1 MYRILC
7 FLFFLSYSPVICF
20 SFSNSTKLCPHH
32 QNVALL
38 RLKQLFSID
47 VSASSSDD
55 CNLASFAKTDTWKEG
70 TNCCSWDGVTCNRVT
85 GLVIGLDLSCS
96 GLYGTIDSNSSLFLL
111 PHLRRL
117 NLAFNDFNKSS
128 ISDKFGQFR
137 RMTHLN
143 LSFSGFSGVI
153 APEISH
159 LSNLVSLDLSIYSGL
174 GLETSSFIA
183 LAQNLTKL
191 QKLHLRGINV
201 SSILPISLL
210 NLSSLRSMDLSS
222 CQLYGRFPDDD
233 LQLPNLKVLKLKG
246 NHDLSG
252 NFPKFNES
260 NSMLL
265 LDLSSTNFSGEL
277 PSSIGILNSLE
288 SLDLSFTNFSGE
300 LPNSIGSLRSLESLD
315 LSSTKFSGELP
326 SSIGSLKSLESLDLS
341 HCNFS
346 GSIPSVLGNL
356 TQITHL
362 DLSRNQFDGEISNV
376 FNKIRKLIV
385 LDLSSNSFRGQFI
398 ASLDNLTELSF
409 LDLSNNNLEGIIPS
423 HVKELSSLSDIH
435 LSNNLL
441 NGTIPSWLFSLPS
454 LIRLDLSHNKLNGHI
469 DEFQSPSLES
479 IDLSSNELD
488 GPVPSSI
495 FELVNLTYL
504 QLSSNNLGG
513 IVETDMFMNLENLV
527 YLDLS
532 YNILTLSNYSHSN
545 CALPFLETL
554 LLSSCNISEFPRF
567 LCSQEVLEFLDLSN
581 NKIYGQL
588 PKWAWNMGTETLSYF
603 NLSQNL
609 LTRFERFPWKNMLF
623 LDLHSNLLQGPLPS
637 LICEMSYISVLDFSN
652 NNLSGLIPQCL
663 GNFSESLSV
672 LDLRMNQ
679 LHGNIPETFSK
690 GNFIRNLGFNGN
702 QLEGPLPQ
710 SLINCRRLQV
720 LDLGN
725 NRINDTFPYWLETLP
740 ELQVLILRSNRF
752 HGHISGSNF
761 QFPFPKLRIMDLS
774 RNDFSGSLPEMYL
787 KNFKAMMNVTEDKM
801 KLKYMGEYYYRDS
814 IMGTI
819 KGFDFEFVILSTFT
833 TIDLSSNRFQGE
845 ILDFIGSLSSLRE
858 LNLSHNNLTGHI
870 PSSLGNLMVLESL
883 DLSSN
888 KLSGRIPRELTSL
901 TFLEVL
907 NLSKNHLT
915 GVIPRGNQFDTFA
928 NNSYSG
934 NIGLCGFPL
943 SKKCVVDE
951 APQPPKE
958 EEVESDTGFDWKV
971 ILMGYGC
978 GLVVGLLMGCLVFL
992 TRKPKWFVTMIEGDR
1007 HKKVRRSTRSTRR
1020 HGARRS

>member
-85 GLVIGLDLSCS
+85 GLVIGLDLSC
-96 GLYGTIDSNSSLFLL
+96 NSLFLL

-128 ISDKFGQFR
+128 ISAKFGQFR

-183 LAQNLTKL
+183 LAQNPTKL
-191 QKLHLRGINV
+191 RNFIYEKV
-201 SSILPISLL
+201 WISRPAI
-210 NLSSLRSMDLSS
+210 S
-222 CQLYGRFPDDD
+222 RF
-233 LQLPNLKVLKLKG
+233 
-246 NHDLSG
+246 HS
-252 NFPKFNES
+252 
-260 NSMLL
+260 
-265 LDLSSTNFSGEL
+265 
-277 PSSIGILNSLE
+277 
-288 SLDLSFTNFSGE
+288 
-300 LPNSIGSLRSLESLD
+300 
-315 LSSTKFSGELP
+315 
-326 SSIGSLKSLESLDLS
+326 
-341 HCNFS
+341 
-346 GSIPSVLGNL
+346 SVLGNL

-376 FNKIRKLIV
+376 FNKIRKLI
-385 LDLSSNSFRGQFI
+385 FI
-398 ASLDNLTELSF
+398 ASLDNLTKLSF

-454 LIRLDLSHNKLNGHI
+454 LIRLDLGHNKLNGHI
-469 DEFQSPSLES
+469 DEFQSLHWTTTAIP
-479 IDLSSNELD
+479 
-488 GPVPSSI
+488 
-495 FELVNLTYL
+495 TY
-504 QLSSNNLGG
+504 
-513 IVETDMFMNLENLV
+513 
-527 YLDLS
+527 
-532 YNILTLSNYSHSN
+532 
-545 CALPFLETL
+545 ALPFLETL

-567 LCSQEVLEFLDLSN
+567 LCVKRCWSFGPFKQQDLWTTS
-581 NKIYGQL
+581 
-588 PKWAWNMGTETLSYF
+588 KWAWNMGMETLSYF

-663 GNFSESLSV
+663 GNFSE
-672 LDLRMNQ
+672 Q
-679 LHGNIPETFSK
+679 FYQ
-690 GNFIRNLGFNGN
+690 NLGFNGN
-702 QLEGPLPQ
+702 QLEGPLPL

-725 NRINDTFPYWLETLP
+725 NRINDTF
-740 ELQVLILRSNRF
+740 LIGWKL
-752 HGHISGSNF
+752 F
-761 QFPFPKLRIMDLS
+761 QSYK
-774 RNDFSGSLPEMYL
+774 
-787 KNFKAMMNVTEDKM
+787 
-801 KLKYMGEYYYRDS
+801 
-814 IMGTI
+814 
-819 KGFDFEFVILSTFT
+819 
-833 TIDLSSNRFQGE
+833 
-845 ILDFIGSLSSLRE
+845 
-858 LNLSHNNLTGHI
+858 HI

-888 KLSGRIPRELTSL
+888 KLSGRIPRS
-901 TFLEVL
+901 
-907 NLSKNHLT
+907 
-915 GVIPRGNQFDTFA
+915 
-928 NNSYSG
+928 
-934 NIGLCGFPL
+934 
-943 SKKCVVDE
+943 
-951 APQPPKE
+951 
-958 EEVESDTGFDWKV
+958 
-971 ILMGYGC
+971 
-978 GLVVGLLMGCLVFL
+978 
-992 TRKPKWFVTMIEGDR
+992 
-1007 HKKVRRSTRSTRR
+1007 
-1020 HGARRS
+1020 

>member
-1 MYRILC
+1 MGINSSHLLLYFFITHQPIFVIAFEDTMYRILC

-85 GLVIGLDLSCS
+85 SLVIGLDLSCS
-96 GLYGTIDSNSSLFLL
+96 GLYGTIHSNSSLFLL

-183 LAQNLTKL
+183 LTQNLTKL

-210 NLSSLRSMDLSS
+210 NLSSLKSMDLSS
-222 CQLYGRFPDDD
+222 CQLHGRFPDDD

-260 NSMLL
+260 NSILL

-277 PSSIGILNSLE
+277 PSSI
-288 SLDLSFTNFSGE
+288 
-300 LPNSIGSLRSLESLD
+300 SI
-315 LSSTKFSGELP
+315 
-326 SSIGSLKSLESLDLS
+326 LKSLESLDLS

-346 GSIPSVLGNL
+346 GSIPLVLGKL
-356 TQITHL
+356 TQITYL

-376 FNKIRKLIV
+376 FNRFRKVSV
-385 LDLSSNSFRGQFI
+385 LDISSNSFRGQFI

-409 LDLSNNNLEGIIPS
+409 LDLSNNKLEGVIPS
-423 HVKELSSLSDIH
+423 HVKELSSLSSVH
-435 LSNNLL
+435 LSSNLFK
-441 NGTIPSWLFSLPS
+441 GTIPSWLFSLPS

-567 LCSQEVLEFLDLSN
+567 LCSQELLAFLDLSN

-588 PKWAWNMGTETLSYF
+588 PKWAWNVGTETLSYL
-603 NLSQNL
+603 NLSQNM
-609 LTRFERFPWKNMLF
+609 LTRFERFPWRIMQY

-637 LICEMSYISVLDFSN
+637 LICEMSYIEVLDFSN

-663 GNFSESLSV
+663 GNFSKSFSV

-679 LHGNIPETFSK
+679 LYGTIPKTFSK
-690 GNFIRNLGFNGN
+690 GNLIRNLDFNGN
-702 QLEGPLPQ
+702 QLEGPLLR

-725 NRINDTFPYWLETLP
+725 NRINDTFPHWLETLP

-752 HGHISGSNF
+752 HGHVRGSNF

-774 RNDFSGSLPEMYL
+774 RNGFSASLSKIYL
-787 KNFKAMMNVTEDKM
+787 KNFKAMMNATEDKM
-801 KLKYMGEYYYRDS
+801 ELKFMGEYSYRDS
-814 IMGTI
+814 IMVTI
-819 KGFDFEFVILSTFT
+819 KGFDFEFVSILFTFT
-833 TIDLSSNRFQGE
+833 IIDLSSNRFQGD
-845 ILDFIGSLSSLRE
+845 IPDFIGSLSSLRE
-858 LNLSHNNLTGHI
+858 LNLSHNNITGHI
-870 PSSLGNLMVLESL
+870 P
-883 DLSSN
+883 
-888 KLSGRIPRELTSL
+888 
-901 TFLEVL
+901 
-907 NLSKNHLT
+907 
-915 GVIPRGNQFDTFA
+915 
-928 NNSYSG
+928 
-934 NIGLCGFPL
+934 
-943 SKKCVVDE
+943 
-951 APQPPKE
+951 
-958 EEVESDTGFDWKV
+958 
-971 ILMGYGC
+971 
-978 GLVVGLLMGCLVFL
+978 
-992 TRKPKWFVTMIEGDR
+992 
-1007 HKKVRRSTRSTRR
+1007 
-1020 HGARRS
+1020 

>member
-1 MYRILC
+1 MRWIDTY
-7 FLFFLSYSPVICF
+7 FPFTNP
-20 SFSNSTKLCPHH
+20 SFELEIYF

-85 GLVIGLDLSCS
+85 GLIIGLDLSCS

-128 ISDKFGQFR
+128 ISAKFGQFR

-183 LAQNLTKL
+183 LARNLTKL

-277 PSSIGILNSLE
+277 PSSIGILK
-288 SLDLSFTNFSGE
+288 
-300 LPNSIGSLRSLESLD
+300 SLESLD

-588 PKWAWNMGTETLSYF
+588 PKWAWNMASPQL
-603 NLSQNL
+603 QNL
-609 LTRFERFPWKNMLF
+609 EFMAARRCYDVSQRSCLSMFP
-623 LDLHSNLLQGPLPS
+623 
-637 LICEMSYISVLDFSN
+637 
-652 NNLSGLIPQCL
+652 
-663 GNFSESLSV
+663 
-672 LDLRMNQ
+672 
-679 LHGNIPETFSK
+679 
-690 GNFIRNLGFNGN
+690 
-702 QLEGPLPQ
+702 
-710 SLINCRRLQV
+710 
-720 LDLGN
+720 
-725 NRINDTFPYWLETLP
+725 
-740 ELQVLILRSNRF
+740 
-752 HGHISGSNF
+752 GS
-761 QFPFPKLRIMDLS
+761 
-774 RNDFSGSLPEMYL
+774 
-787 KNFKAMMNVTEDKM
+787 
-801 KLKYMGEYYYRDS
+801 
-814 IMGTI
+814 
-819 KGFDFEFVILSTFT
+819 
-833 TIDLSSNRFQGE
+833 
-845 ILDFIGSLSSLRE
+845 
-858 LNLSHNNLTGHI
+858 
-870 PSSLGNLMVLESL
+870 
-883 DLSSN
+883 
-888 KLSGRIPRELTSL
+888 KLSKLNSAL
-901 TFLEVL
+901 VL
-907 NLSKNHLT
+907 QYYCP
-915 GVIPRGNQFDTFA
+915 G
-928 NNSYSG
+928 
-934 NIGLCGFPL
+934 
-943 SKKCVVDE
+943 
-951 APQPPKE
+951 
-958 EEVESDTGFDWKV
+958 
-971 ILMGYGC
+971 
-978 GLVVGLLMGCLVFL
+978 
-992 TRKPKWFVTMIEGDR
+992 
-1007 HKKVRRSTRSTRR
+1007 
-1020 HGARRS
+1020 